1 MDDESDDGY
10 CNDADDNYYTFLN
23 VDRSVSSSIYY

>member
-10 CNDADDNYYTFLN
+10 FNDADDNYYTFLN
-23 VDRSVSSSIYY
+23 VDRSVSY